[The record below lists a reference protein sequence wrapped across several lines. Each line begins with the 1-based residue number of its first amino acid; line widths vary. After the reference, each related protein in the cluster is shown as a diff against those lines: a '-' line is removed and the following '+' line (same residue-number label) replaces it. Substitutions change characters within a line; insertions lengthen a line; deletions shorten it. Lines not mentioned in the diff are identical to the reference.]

1 MFYDGA
7 HKKVARYQQVFAIQ
21 RMLERVRQTEPTE
34 YGSRHKGGIIWH
46 TQGSGKSLTMV
57 MFVRALI
64 EQPGIINSR
73 VLIVTDR
80 IDLDKQIKKHSENA
94 GLKKPVV
101 QMTSG
106 NDLLQHIKD
115 KDTSVLTTLIHK
127 FESAGRKR
135 TDFIDTDDNIYAD
148 RRSSPF
154 AGWRCQYGNVARD
167 TKRLRDCSL
176 LGATTAQ

>member
-1 MFYDGA
+1 MTA
-7 HKKVARYQQVFAIQ
+7 RTKKVARYQQVFAIQ

-80 IDLDKQIKKHSENA
+80 IDLDKQIKTKIRTGASPRHVPAKIIQVEDIPRTKSGKIVELA
-94 GLKKPVV
+94 VREVVHGRPVKNKEALANPEAL
-101 QMTSG
+101 SLFA
-106 NDLLQHIKD
+106 DLPQL
-115 KDTSVLTTLIHK
+115 
-127 FESAGRKR
+127 
-135 TDFIDTDDNIYAD
+135 
-148 RRSSPF
+148 RS
-154 AGWRCQYGNVARD
+154 
-167 TKRLRDCSL
+167 
-176 LGATTAQ
+176 